1 MQLTNSIS
9 RSPLTARRIRAH
21 GILLGIVIW
30 TIYLWTLSTPTL
42 RGRNGLLKGT
52 DFLHFYT
59 LGSLALEH
67 RGVDLYSMGVQSSVA
82 ERKVP
87 QAGSLF
93 YVPLY
98 GPQVSLL
105 FAPLARLSYPVAL
118 TVWLLASSVIYG
130 LCCYAIWKTCP
141 HLQSAG
147 ATVCILAAAYPAFI
161 HLLAWGQTS
170 TLALACFTAAYLAL
184 RSQKIFLAGI
194 AIGCLIFKPQLGV
207 AVAVVFLAASE
218 WKVVAG
224 AVLAAATQLSAGW
237 LYYGSATMLDYFHHL
252 FHVKE
257 IFLLLEP
264 RPYQMHSLR
273 SFWAMLVPWG
283 NAGFVLYLASAVVV
297 LAITVRYWK
306 SAAPL
311 SLRFSVLL
319 IATVLVAP
327 HLTVYD
333 LLILAPAFLLISDW
347 IIERGEDPATHAL
360 GLLLYLSYVLALI
373 GPLSQWTHVQIS
385 IPALCALL
393 WMVIR
398 NSSNGAQPEKL
409 ILRTASPS
417 ITDSE

>member
-1 MQLTNSIS
+1 MQFTNSIS

-67 RGVDLYSMGVQSSVA
+67 RGIDLYSMGVQSA
-82 ERKVP
+82 IAKQKVP

-93 YVPLY
+93 YIALY

-105 FAPLARLSYPVAL
+105 FAPLAKLSYPVAL

-130 LCCYAIWKTCP
+130 LCCYAIWRTCP

-147 ATVCILAAAYPAFI
+147 VTVFILAAAYPAFI

-170 TLALACFTAAYLAL
+170 ALALACFTAAYLAL
-184 RSQKIFLAGI
+184 RSQKVFLAGI

-207 AVAVVFLAASE
+207 AVTVVFLAALE
-218 WKVVAG
+218 RKVVAG

-237 LYYGSATMLDYFHHL
+237 IYYGSDTMLDYFHHL
-252 FHVKE
+252 LHVQE

-283 NAGFVLYLASAVVV
+283 DAAFVLYLVSAVVV

-385 IPALCALL
+385 IPALFALL

-398 NSSNGAQPEKL
+398 NSSTGTEPEKL
-409 ILRTASPS
+409 VLHTASPS